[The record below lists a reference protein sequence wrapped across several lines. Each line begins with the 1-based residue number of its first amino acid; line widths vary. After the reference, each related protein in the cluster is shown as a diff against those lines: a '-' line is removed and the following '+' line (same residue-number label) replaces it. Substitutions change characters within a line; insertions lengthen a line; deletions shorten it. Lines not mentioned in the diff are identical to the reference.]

1 MPGFETLQFQKRGGV
16 AHISLDRPQVVNA
29 YNVQMRD
36 DFSQALSAVQQDSDV
51 RALLI
56 TGEGR
61 GFCAG
66 ADLTEFGT
74 APSQVIA
81 RQVRWERDVWGQLLN
96 LDRPVV
102 AAVHGYCIGSG
113 LEITLLCDLRIAAT
127 GTVFALP
134 EVQLGMIP
142 AAGGTQTL
150 PRAAGASRAMDLLL
164 TGRRFQ
170 AEEALSMGLVTR
182 LTSPDSL
189 RDEAWRLAESLADL
203 PAEAVAALKQSLHLG
218 MDLGLPEA
226 LELERRI
233 AARLTA
239 FDRPK
244 TRIPESRKR
253 PVIE

>member
-1 MPGFETLQFQKRGGV
+1 MPPSSGPQSPFNTLQFAKRGAV
-16 AHISLDRPQVVNA
+16 AHISLNRPQVVNA

-36 DFSQALSAVQQDSDV
+36 DFSQALAATQEDSEI
-51 RALLI
+51 RSLLI

-81 RQVRWERDVWGQLLN
+81 RQVRWDRDVWGQLLH
-96 LDRPVV
+96 LDKPVV
-102 AAVHGYCIGSG
+102 AAVHGFCIGSG
-113 LEITLLCDLRIAAT
+113 LEIALLCDVRIAAT

-150 PRAAGASRAMDLLL
+150 PRAVGTSKAMDLLL

-170 AEEALSMGLVTR
+170 AEEALAMGLLTR
-182 LTSPDSL
+182 LTAPDSL
-189 RDEAWRLAESLADL
+189 REEAWRLADGLAEM
-203 PAEAVAALKQSLHLG
+203 PASPVAAMKQILLQG

-226 LELERRI
+226 LDLEGRL
-233 AARLTA
+233 AARLA
-239 FDRPK
+239 GY
-244 TRIPESRKR
+244 TRAH
-253 PVIE
+253 

>member
-1 MPGFETLQFQKRGGV
+1 MPPSSAFETLQFDKRGAV
-16 AHISLDRPQVVNA
+16 AHISLDRPKVVNA

-36 DFSQALSAVQQDSDV
+36 DFSQALAAVQQDTEV

-96 LDRPVV
+96 LDIPVV
-102 AAVHGYCIGSG
+102 AAVHGFCIGSG
-113 LEITLLCDLRIAAT
+113 LEIALLCDLRIAAT

-150 PRAAGASRAMDLLL
+150 PRAAGRSMALDLLL

-170 AEEALSMGLVTR
+170 AEEALEMGLVTR
-182 LTSPDSL
+182 LTGPESL
-189 RDEAWRLAESLADL
+189 RQDAWHLAEKLAEL
-203 PAEAVAALKQSLHLG
+203 PMAAVAALKQLLRQG
-218 MDLGLPEA
+218 ADLSLPEA
-226 LELERRI
+226 LALEDRI
-233 AARLTA
+233 TARLADQT
-239 FDRPK
+239 
-244 TRIPESRKR
+244 
-253 PVIE
+253 

>member
-1 MPGFETLQFQKRGGV
+1 MLLSSGSTSSGFETLLFQKRGAV
-16 AHISLDRPQVVNA
+16 AHISLDRPRVVNA
-29 YNVQMRD
+29 YNIQMRD
-36 DFSQALSAVQQDSDV
+36 DFSQALSAVQDDTEV

-81 RQVRWERDVWGQLLN
+81 RRVRWERDVWGQLLN
-96 LDRPVV
+96 LDKPVV

-113 LEITLLCDLRIAAT
+113 LEIALLCDLRIAAT

-150 PRAAGASRAMDLLL
+150 PRAVGGARALDLLL

-182 LTSPDSL
+182 LTPPESL
-189 RDEAWRLAESLADL
+189 RDEAWRLAEMLAEL
-203 PAEAVAALKQSLHLG
+203 PVGAVVALKRLLRRG

-226 LELERRI
+226 LDLEGRV
-233 AARLTA
+233 A
-239 FDRPK
+239 
-244 TRIPESRKR
+244 SRMAS
-253 PVIE
+253 

>member
-1 MPGFETLQFQKRGGV
+1 M
-16 AHISLDRPQVVNA
+16 AHISLDRPEVVNA

-36 DFSQALSAVQQDSDV
+36 DFSEALSAIQQDTEV
-51 RALLI
+51 HALLI

-81 RQVRWERDVWGQLLN
+81 RRVRWERDVWGQLLN
-96 LDRPVV
+96 LDIPIV
-102 AAVHGYCIGSG
+102 AGVHGYCIGSG
-113 LEITLLCDLRIAAT
+113 LEIALLCDLRIAAT

-150 PRAAGASRAMDLLL
+150 PRAVGGSKALDLLL
-164 TGRRFQ
+164 TGRQFQ
-170 AEEALSMGLVTR
+170 AEEALAMGIVTR
-182 LTSPDSL
+182 LTAPESL
-189 RDEAWRLAESLADL
+189 REEAWRLAIRLAEL
-203 PAEAVAALKQSLHLG
+203 PADAVAALKQLLSHG

-226 LELERRI
+226 LDLEGRVVAQLAI
-233 AARLTA
+233 
-239 FDRPK
+239 K
-244 TRIPESRKR
+244 TRERISE
-253 PVIE
+253 